1 MNTSENRRRKDNTI
15 EQHAVLAALL
25 AKYAI
30 KEAGD
35 AGKDA
40 FIAGITRMGIERGTR
55 MAAQAVLRGDRLDY
69 VNYQAYGEW
78 KPQPGQMEFVTVQ
91 TQPEAVTE
99 ARKCAWN
106 EAWKKYG
113 LEEYGKYYCVTVDDA
128 IFRGF
133 QPEFHCDVKGNQSW
147 GSPKCEFHWGVPMS
161 EEDQERL
168 ARKKAEL
175 GDSCIK
181 DFNYHTGHVLY
192 SIGDELRHLL
202 GKEMGDKVVNQAV
215 EEFTEIFGAE
225 YVAAFENAYPG
236 DPSAL

>member
-1 MNTSENRRRKDNTI
+1 
-15 EQHAVLAALL
+15 
-25 AKYAI
+25 
-30 KEAGD
+30 
-35 AGKDA
+35 
-40 FIAGITRMGIERGTR
+40 
-55 MAAQAVLRGDRLDY
+55 
-69 VNYQAYGEW
+69 
-78 KPQPGQMEFVTVQ
+78 
-91 TQPEAVTE
+91 
-99 ARKCAWN
+99 
-106 EAWKKYG
+106 
-113 LEEYGKYYCVTVDDA
+113 
-128 IFRGF
+128 
-133 QPEFHCDVKGNQSW
+133 
-147 GSPKCEFHWGVPMS
+147 MS